1 MSKWSHTDRILL
13 VCLLIITLW
22 GTYMAGYNNG
32 LNDGIIRTDVSQSKT
47 MDALQLANQYQEALI
62 KCYE

>member
-1 MSKWSHTDRILL
+1 
-13 VCLLIITLW
+13 
-22 GTYMAGYNNG
+22 MAGYNNG